1 MPKISLSGPAQLLAV
16 IPYHLGFR
24 PDRSVVVVCFHD
36 KRLGLMARL
45 DAVGSEHTAL
55 AAASLLPTLVREA
68 PTSVAIVGFELTAGE
83 TMPLSDALAT
93 AVVLERIPLRERL
106 LVRDGRW
113 FGLGCDCCPAEG
125 SPMPAD
131 ADVPALAT
139 YVGLGQAV
147 LGTRAA
153 MTRLIEPLAAT
164 APRHD
169 ALARAISEWQEQYAW
184 SVVTD
189 VGDQLEALTGVGL
202 EADASDGYGDAGRDD
217 ECGFDREDSFDCED
231 SFDGDALD
239 DDGPPRA
246 MLVEAALLCWRAL
259 LCDETSDSALQAM
272 LPAIVGPLRFCDLRD
287 AIIAWICP
295 GTMTL
300 DHVDPDLV
308 ESLRLCLGDDVRA
321 PGPVPGPV
329 SGPVSGQGP
338 HRGPHQALR
347 PPPGESLAP
356 PSGRWLAVAGAH
368 DDDEALAPRAIAA
381 RLERLC
387 RATPTAHA
395 APVLSVFAAYAWW
408 AGNGTKAGMAV
419 DRALEIEGEHRLCG
433 LIRTALDHGVRSPL
447 PGWAA

>member
-1 MPKISLSGPAQLLAV
+1 MPKISLSGPAHLLAV

-45 DAVGSEHTAL
+45 DAAGSEHTAL
-55 AAASLLPTLVREA
+55 AVASLLPALVREA
-68 PTSVAIVGFELTAGE
+68 PTSVAIVGFEQTAGE
-83 TMPLSDALAT
+83 TMPLSDALAI
-93 AVVLERIPLRERL
+93 AVDRERIPLRERL

-125 SPMPAD
+125 SPMPED

-139 YVGLGQAV
+139 FVGLGQAV
-147 LGTRAA
+147 LGTRDA

-169 ALARAISEWQEQYAW
+169 ALARAICDWQESYAW
-184 SVVTD
+184 SVASD
-189 VGDQLEALTGVGL
+189 VGDQLGALTGVGFDPG
-202 EADASDGYGDAGRDD
+202 ARAVDVYRYGYGDSDLDIDLGGGERDVEDGFERDD
-217 ECGFDREDSFDCED
+217 L
-231 SFDGDALD
+231 FDGDALD
-239 DDGPPRA
+239 ADGPPPA
-246 MLVEAALLCWRAL
+246 VLVDAALLCWRAL
-259 LCDETSDSALQAM
+259 LCDEINDLVLEAM
-272 LPAIVGPLRFCDLRD
+272 LPAIVAPLRFCDLRD

-321 PGPVPGPV
+321 PEEFPVQVPGH
-329 SGPVSGQGP
+329 SLGQP
-338 HRGPHQALR
+338 RGQT
-347 PPPGESLAP
+347 PGQTP
-356 PSGRWLAVAGAH
+356 GRWLALAGAQNG
-368 DDDEALAPRAIAA
+368 DTVIAPRAMAA

-387 RATPTAHA
+387 RATPAAHA

-419 DRALEIEGEHRLCG
+419 DRALQIEGDHR
-433 LIRTALDHGVRSPL
+433 LDHGVRSPH

>member
-1 MPKISLSGPAQLLAV
+1 MPKISLSGPAHLLAV

-36 KRLGLMARL
+36 RRLGLMARL

-55 AAASLLPTLVREA
+55 AAASLLPALVREA
-68 PTSVAIVGFELTAGE
+68 PTSVAIVGFEQTAGE

-93 AVVLERIPLRERL
+93 AVGLERIPLRERL

-125 SPMPAD
+125 SPMPED

-139 YVGLGQAV
+139 FVGLGQAV
-147 LGTRAA
+147 LGTRDA

-169 ALARAISEWQEQYAW
+169 ALVRAISDWQESYAW

-189 VGDQLEALTGVGL
+189 VGDRLGALTGVGPEP
-202 EADASDGYGDAGRDD
+202 EARDGYGDDERD
-217 ECGFDREDSFDCED
+217 EE
-231 SFDGDALD
+231 
-239 DDGPPRA
+239 GPPRA
-246 MLVEAALLCWRAL
+246 MLVDAALRCWRAF
-259 LCDETSDSALQAM
+259 LCDEINDSALEAM

-287 AIIAWICP
+287 AIIAWVCP

-300 DHVDPDLV
+300 EHVDPDLV
-308 ESLRLCLGDDVRA
+308 ESLRLCLGDDVRSREELPDRS
-321 PGPVPGPV
+321 PGQSPGQGL
-329 SGPVSGQGP
+329 SGPLGE
-338 HRGPHQALR
+338 ALAQ
-347 PPPGESLAP
+347 S
-356 PSGRWLAVAGAH
+356 SGRRLTLAGAH
-368 DDDEALAPRAIAA
+368 DDDEAIAPREMAA

-387 RATPTAHA
+387 RSTPTAHA

-419 DRALEIEGEHRLCG
+419 DRALQIEGEHRLCG